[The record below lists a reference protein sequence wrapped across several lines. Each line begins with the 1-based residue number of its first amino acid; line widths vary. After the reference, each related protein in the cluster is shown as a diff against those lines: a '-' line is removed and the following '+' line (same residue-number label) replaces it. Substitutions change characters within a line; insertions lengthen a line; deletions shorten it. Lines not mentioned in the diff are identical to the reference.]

1 MKSREKMKKSENIK
15 KHNEATE
22 STKNEIP
29 ATSKILQTI
38 RSNARKLG
46 VICSILLILAIIL
59 IVVAIVVPKSISK

>member
-1 MKSREKMKKSENIK
+1 MKSSENIK
-15 KHNEATE
+15 KYNGAPE

-29 ATSKILQTI
+29 STSKVLQII

-59 IVVAIVVPKSISK
+59 IVVAIVVPKSISKYLFFL